1 MAVPP
6 TNPLHLY
13 RALLRESHY
22 LPDSQARTY
31 LHEYVT
37 HSYRNHLSRDPRRR
51 KAIPLRRQ
59 TALLHRGRKILS
71 VLRRANEGYIRP
83 LQNILCLTY
92 GRKGKR
98 RRVLIEKLM
107 EEDIPHDHIAVE
119 ALLDNQIYS
128 RDWKPPLMVQ
138 ALMRSQAKNSDHFDR
153 TVWGSFRLRPTPDI
167 PEKNTWGRPMPEKR
181 VKNLMRTWYA
191 KQVDRLLPP
200 LPEAEFERLQAL
212 ARGQIGPEDGPVP
225 RRKRPLHSSTESS
238 GVLLN
243 EKLLLEAPPKS
254 HTFEAYS
261 QGRPHQL
268 TRRLLQ
274 RLWVIIFQ
282 HVPAMQWD
290 PVRKKWVVK
299 WNVQYRVRP
308 QLHEASSDQIEALF
322 GSPLI

>member
-1 MAVPP
+1 MAVSL

-31 LHEYVT
+31 LHEHVVQ
-37 HSYRNHLSRDPRRR
+37 SYRKHLPRDPRRR
-51 KAIPLRRQ
+51 KLIPLRRQ
-59 TALLHRGRKILS
+59 TALLHRGRKTLS

-98 RRVLIEKLM
+98 RRLLMDKLM
-107 EEDIPHDHIAVE
+107 EEDIPQDHTAVE
-119 ALLDNQIYS
+119 ALLDNHTYS
-128 RDWKPPLMVQ
+128 RDWKPPLKVQ
-138 ALMRSQAKNSDHFDR
+138 ALMRSQTVNSDQFDR
-153 TVWGSFRLRPTPDI
+153 TVWGSFRLRPTPNI

-181 VKNLMRTWYA
+181 VKNLMRKWYA

-200 LPEAEFERLQAL
+200 LPEPEFKRLQAL
-212 ARGQIGPEDGPVP
+212 SRGQIGPEDGPVL
-225 RRKRPLHSSTESS
+225 RRKRVSHSSAAS
-238 GVLLN
+238 GMFLN
-243 EKLLLEAPPKS
+243 EKFLLEAPPKS
-254 HTFEAYS
+254 HTFETYT

-268 TRRLLQ
+268 TSRLLQ

-290 PVRKKWVVK
+290 SVRKKWVVK
-299 WNVQYRVRP
+299 WNVHCRVRP